1 MYFKKIIIICFVSIL
16 YPQIDT
22 VLTIDASSYSNWVY
36 FSFEQAEVIDV
47 ENPEES
53 MEWDV
58 AFQRKHIRTNSGLSG
73 LGNGGAL
80 VDSSTTWLN
89 QWDNDYFDQI
99 ENPLFVADTLLNDF
113 YDLFTHTFNQGVK
126 NPALNAWG
134 WFDDDYQLNTT
145 NYVLYVLLP
154 NGQDVVKF
162 WPQNY
167 YSETGGGGYVQ
178 LRYQTGLTYQQECDQ
193 VLGDV
198 NNDSLVNVVDVVQLV
213 NYILNG
219 IGFEDCEIGASDFN
233 QDNQINVVD
242 IVNIV
247 SFILNN

>member
-1 MYFKKIIIICFVSIL
+1 MFLKRIITVCFMSNL
-16 YPQIDT
+16 FAQIDT

-36 FSFEQAEVIDV
+36 FSFEQAQVIDV

-53 MEWDV
+53 MDWDV

-73 LGNGGAL
+73 NGNGGAL

-89 QWDNDYFDQI
+89 QWENAYFEQI
-99 ENPLFVADTLLNDF
+99 EHQFVVDTLLNDF
-113 YDLFTHTFNQGVK
+113 YDLFTHTFGEGIK

-134 WFDDDYQLNTT
+134 WFDEDYQLNTT
-145 NYVLYVLLP
+145 NYVFYVLLP

-167 YSETGGGGYVQ
+167 YSETGGGGHIQ
-178 LRYQTGLTYQQECDQ
+178 LRYQTGLSYLEECNQ
-193 VLGDV
+193 LLGDV
-198 NNDSLVNVVDVVQLV
+198 NNDSQINVVDVVQLV

-219 IGFEDCEIGASDFN
+219 SGLQDCEIQASDFN
-233 QDNQINVVD
+233 EDNQINVVD
-242 IVNIV
+242 IVNLV
-247 SFILNN
+247 AFILNN

>member
-1 MYFKKIIIICFVSIL
+1 MFLKRIITICFVSNL
-16 YPQIDT
+16 FAQIDT

-36 FSFEQAEVIDV
+36 FSFEQAQVIDV

-53 MEWDV
+53 MDWDV

-73 LGNGGAL
+73 VGNGGAI
-80 VDSSTTWLN
+80 VDSSTTWLS
-89 QWDNDYFDQI
+89 QWNGNYFEQI
-99 ENPLFVADTLLNDF
+99 ETPFVADTLLNDF
-113 YDLFTHTFNQGVK
+113 YDIFTHTFNQDTK

-134 WFDDDYQLNTT
+134 WFDEDYQLNTT
-145 NYVLYVLLP
+145 NYVFYVLLP

-167 YSETGGGGYVQ
+167 YSETGGGGNIQ
-178 LRYQTGLTYQQECDQ
+178 LRYETGLSYEQTCNQ

-198 NNDSLVNVVDVVQLV
+198 NNDSLINVVDVVQLV

-219 IGFEDCEIGASDFN
+219 TGLQGCEIQASDFN
-233 QDNQINVVD
+233 QDDQINVVD
-242 IVNIV
+242 IVNLV
-247 SFILNN
+247 GYILNN